1 MTVMQNNIYNEIA
14 TVFFVNPRQAVLRED
29 VKLAPAY
36 VNAFLSE
43 EPTLCSEYCLNTTTW
58 D

>member
-1 MTVMQNNIYNEIA
+1 MQNNIYNEIA

-29 VKLAPAY
+29 VKPAPAY
-36 VNAFLSE
+36 VNAFLSA
-43 EPTLCSEYCLNTTTW
+43 EPAECSEYCLNTTTW

>member
-1 MTVMQNNIYNEIA
+1 MMQNNINNEIA

-36 VNAFLSE
+36 VNAFLSA
-43 EPTLCSEYCLNTTTW
+43 EPTPCSEYCLNTTTW